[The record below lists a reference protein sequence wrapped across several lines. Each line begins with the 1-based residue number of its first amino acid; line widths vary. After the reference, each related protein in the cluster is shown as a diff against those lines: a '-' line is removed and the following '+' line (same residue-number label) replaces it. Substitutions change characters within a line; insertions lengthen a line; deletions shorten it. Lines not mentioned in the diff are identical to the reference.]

1 MIVAVDPAA
10 KAEIREA
17 AFFYEDSRSGLGSE
31 FLNAV
36 ELAFTQI
43 KKRPTLWRHFKGS
56 FRRYILAHF
65 PYAVIYTIDNEIIYV
80 AAVMHMKRKPGY
92 WIKRI

>member
-43 KKRPTLWRHFKGS
+43 KK
-56 FRRYILAHF
+56 
-65 PYAVIYTIDNEIIYV
+65 
-80 AAVMHMKRKPGY
+80 
-92 WIKRI
+92 